1 MNGIKGIAKL
11 LGKIFSFIYNLI
23 GLVLAIWAIIDDYP
37 TLEWAIVLCLIIF
50 NSIFLMVVSAI
61 EAWQAHKTKV
71 CSQSSDSKIKQ
82 LDMYKSNLREYY
94 NYIITTF
101 GKFSNRLLRINL
113 KKQEAYA
120 DCEKLIDLGIGRDSA
135 QIKERLKSAD
145 NAFVESMISEHRHFL
160 GNITSKLKSILD
172 YSLAS
177 KGCQLE
183 VSIAIKQL
191 NRIIDPESSDSNA
204 KVITVFRD
212 YKTYSQGK
220 REVAQTEY
228 TISGNTDFHYCVTNP
243 YFLKNNIS
251 PDDKTY
257 ANENPA
263 CFSNYNCTIVVP
275 IKCSYSEANQM
286 FGYLAC
292 DTLNEDFSKTDIMD
306 TEMAEIMIATANI
319 IALYFED
326 IGFQFEA
333 VGNMDFMDTIYKTIR
348 KKHLYHVN

>member
-71 CSQSSDSKIKQ
+71 YSQN
-82 LDMYKSNLREYY
+82 LDMCKSNLREHY
-94 NYIITTF
+94 NYIITSF
-101 GKFSNRLLRINL
+101 AKFSNKLLCVNL
-113 KKQEAYA
+113 EKQEAYA
-120 DCEKLIDLGIGRDSA
+120 DCKELVGLGISPNST
-135 QIKERLKSAD
+135 QIEERLKKAD
-145 NAFVESMISEHRHFL
+145 NAFVQSMIKEYRHFL
-160 GNITSKLKSILD
+160 GNITSKLKTTLD
-172 YSLAS
+172 YFLAS